1 MKKIFVALVLGF
13 SIISI
18 ACADNERITRN
29 LNDLPAPAREV
40 VNKEFANTKVSY
52 IKIDKDLFKST
63 TYEVQFVNGMEI
75 TFDKDGNWIE
85 VDCQRSEVPAAFV
98 PAQIKKQVNDMFPG
112 EKVIKIEKEPRH
124 YDVELGNDIDIKFDK
139 NFKIKK
145 VD

>member
-1 MKKIFVALVLGF
+1 MTKIFVALVLGF

-18 ACADNERITRN
+18 ACADNERITRS

-85 VDCQRSEVPAAFV
+85 VDCQRNEVPAAFV

>member
-85 VDCQRSEVPAAFV
+85 VDCQRSEVPSAFV

-124 YDVELGNDIDIKFDK
+124 
-139 NFKIKK
+139 
-145 VD
+145 

>member
-1 MKKIFVALVLGF
+1 MKKILAVLVLGF

-18 ACADNERITRN
+18 ACADNERISRN
-29 LNDLPAPAREV
+29 LNDLPAEARNV

-75 TFDKDGNWIE
+75 TFDSKGNWIE
-85 VDCQRSEVPAAFV
+85 VDCQRAEVPAAFI
-98 PAQIKKQVNDMFPG
+98 PAQIKTQINDMFPG
-112 EKVIKIEKEPRH
+112 EKVTKIEKEPRH
-124 YDVELGNDIDIKFDK
+124 YEVELTNDVDLKFDK
-139 NFKIKK
+139 NFKIKE